1 MFYFLRKVL
10 CSQYAFLKSTF
21 KLFFWHLKWFAA
33 LHCKNIRLEIHSR
46 VVRHPWS
53 LHSLVMWWQHFLI
66 MAYWKQ
72 KKWRKYASRK
82 GIHWTKKMQA
92 VACRDWVDCSNP
104 LSIITCQ
111 KHLNALKIVWV
122 CSVYQVNTVNGLF
135 MYVLLLYM

>member
-53 LHSLVMWWQHFLI
+53 LHSLVMWRQHFLI
-66 MAYWKQ
+66 MAYWSESKRSEGNLPTGKEFIGQ
-72 KKWRKYASRK
+72 KKCRQLLIEIEWIMFKSPVHNYLPKTLKCFEDFVS
-82 GIHWTKKMQA
+82 MQC
-92 VACRDWVDCSNP
+92 VPS
-104 LSIITCQ
+104 
-111 KHLNALKIVWV
+111 
-122 CSVYQVNTVNGLF
+122 
-135 MYVLLLYM
+135 